1 MVNILYYFNTKKN
14 YKSEKIIA
22 DFLLIIQ
29 HNPKFESNLSRSK
42 RSRNAKQIRIANPRQ
57 HQARDGRISYQKQH
71 QLENKGDQFT
81 YSKESYLSK
90 TPEV

>member
-42 RSRNAKQIRIANPRQ
+42 EAETP
-57 HQARDGRISYQKQH
+57 
-71 QLENKGDQFT
+71 NKSVLQTHVSIKPGMDVFHT
-81 YSKESYLSK
+81 KNNTS
-90 TPEV
+90 